1 VTALRKAADL
11 VAAVLTGL
19 GRRVERLGSY
29 AFLDARQGELGG
41 VEPLDVAAIVRAYAL
56 ARPEMTFVQIG
67 AHEGQAGDP
76 LRACV
81 RELGLRGVLVEPQP
95 GPFAA
100 LKASY
105 TDQPQLAFERA
116 AIAGEDGT
124 ARFYRVDPEFWRR
137 HGLRPGSDSEI
148 SSLHREQ
155 IRFHVALFGGE
166 KLAEREDEYL
176 ICDEVPA
183 LTLGSLLRKHRLAA
197 PDLLQIDAEGFD
209 FEIVKMIDWAHPP
222 ALIHY
227 ETVHLAVADRIAS
240 WGLLRSRGYDL
251 YATDSYNT
259 LAIGAG
265 DSRRPGLP
273 ESPASP

>member
-1 VTALRKAADL
+1 MTALRKAADL
-11 VAAVLTGL
+11 VAAVLKGL
-19 GRRVERLGSY
+19 GRRVERFGTY

-41 VEPLDVAAIVRAYAL
+41 IVPLDLAAVVRGYAL

-67 AHEGQAGDP
+67 AHDGQAGDP
-76 LRACV
+76 LRACIGQ
-81 RELGLRGVLVEPQP
+81 LGLRGVLVEPQC

-100 LKASY
+100 LKANY
-105 TDQPQLAFERA
+105 ADQPQLAFERA
-116 AIAGEDGT
+116 AIAREDGT

-137 HGLRPGSDSEI
+137 HGLQPGSDSEI
-148 SSLHREQ
+148 SSLRREQ

-166 KLAEREDEYL
+166 KLADREDEYL

-183 LTLGSLLRKHRLAA
+183 LTLGSLLRKHGLVS
-197 PDLLQIDAEGFD
+197 PDLIQIDAEGFD
-209 FEIVKMIDWAHPP
+209 FEIIRMIDWARPP

-227 ETVHLAVADRIAS
+227 ETVHLSVSDRIAS
-240 WGLLRSRGYDL
+240 WDLLRSRGYRL
-251 YATDSYNT
+251 YATDSFNT

-273 ESPASP
+273 ESPASA